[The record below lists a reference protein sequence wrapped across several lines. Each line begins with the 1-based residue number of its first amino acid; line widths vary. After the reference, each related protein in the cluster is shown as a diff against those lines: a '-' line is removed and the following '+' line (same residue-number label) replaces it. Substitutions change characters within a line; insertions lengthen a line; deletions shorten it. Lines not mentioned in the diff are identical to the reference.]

1 MRKTTK
7 MLMAFGPLVILA
19 LIAAGCGG
27 TSGSG
32 SGNYTDDL
40 GNKVTIKGVPER
52 IVSVAPAT
60 TEILFALGLGDKV
73 VGVSEYCNY
82 PEEAKKKAK
91 VGTFTAPN
99 VEAIVAR
106 KPDLVL
112 MTGGVQAETLEKMKS
127 LGLTVFAVNAR
138 TFDETLQDIKKV
150 GQITGTEAEADRIT
164 KDMRERAEKVSK
176 EVSALAASGTAKPRV
191 FCELGYENGIWTA
204 GSTSV
209 ISDLIKRAGGV
220 NVGDGS
226 EGDYYEFSLE
236 KLLAENPSVYLV
248 GSGSMAQPG
257 DVGKRPGFEGIDAVK
272 NGRVYVFNEDL
283 VYRTGPRLIDG
294 LESIYADLY
303 K

>member
-1 MRKTTK
+1 
-7 MLMAFGPLVILA
+7 MLMAVAPLIVLA
-19 LIAAGCGG
+19 LVAAGCGG

-52 IVSVAPAT
+52 IVSVSPAT

-82 PEEAKKKAK
+82 PPQAEKKPK

-112 MTGGVQAETLEKMKS
+112 TTGGVQAETLEKMKG

-138 TFDETLQDIKKV
+138 TFDETIQDIKKV

-209 ISDLIKRAGGV
+209 ISDLIERAGGD

-272 NGRVYVFNEDL
+272 NGRVYVFDEDL

-294 LESIYADLY
+294 LESISADLH